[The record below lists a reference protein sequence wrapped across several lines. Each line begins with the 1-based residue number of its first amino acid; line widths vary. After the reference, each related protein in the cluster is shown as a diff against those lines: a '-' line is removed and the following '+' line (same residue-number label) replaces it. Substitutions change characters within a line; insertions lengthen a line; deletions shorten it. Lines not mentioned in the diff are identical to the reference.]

1 MNVAV
6 CVGKRCD
13 DLRGLFQR
21 GFGLGA
27 GRRDEMGGRSCLDG
41 GKGSCG
47 NSQSV
52 LPSSLRNVTIER
64 STSMSEV
71 SIAGPFCF
79 VYFQYVEG
87 EVILDRSRR
96 PGDSCMAAAS
106 HRRARVH

>member
-1 MNVAV
+1 MRWAAGVASTV
-6 CVGKRCD
+6 E
-13 DLRGLFQR
+13 RG
-21 GFGLGA
+21 A
-27 GRRDEMGGRSCLDG
+27 VEIVS
-41 GKGSCG
+41 
-47 NSQSV
+47 SV

-71 SIAGPFCF
+71 SVAGPFCF